1 MSEQTNHRAT
11 GLPVVDRAAGLQA
24 AVAARRARAAVKAV
38 VASRQRTPID
48 VLRGATRE
56 PGSAEGTLRV
66 SDLLRAIPGIGVTKV
81 ERIMTELDI
90 SPVKRLGGLGQ
101 RQQRSLHLFLRTW
114 AAQHGGC
121 AGQLTVLAGPTAV
134 GKGTVSV
141 YIRQN
146 YPEVSIS
153 ISATT
158 RLPRPGEV
166 EGKTYFFVDD
176 AEFDRM
182 IREGELLEWA
192 TVHNAYRYGTPRE
205 PVESAL
211 AAGQRVLLEID
222 IQGARSVRQ
231 VMPEASFIFLL
242 PPTWEELVRRLTGRG
257 TESTEEQM
265 QRLRSAEVELAAVT
279 EFDFRVV
286 NKDVATAAREV
297 VDLMG

>member
-24 AVAARRARAAVKAV
+24 AVAARRARAAVKAGV
-38 VASRQRTPID
+38 VSAGGVGGGVKGVVGSRKRTPID

-192 TVHNAYRYGTPRE
+192 TVHNAYR
-205 PVESAL
+205 
-211 AAGQRVLLEID
+211 
-222 IQGARSVRQ
+222 
-231 VMPEASFIFLL
+231 
-242 PPTWEELVRRLTGRG
+242 
-257 TESTEEQM
+257 
-265 QRLRSAEVELAAVT
+265 
-279 EFDFRVV
+279 
-286 NKDVATAAREV
+286 
-297 VDLMG
+297 